1 MTVSLLVK
9 FATFEFATYMFVSVS
24 IGKVQDLHARRGK
37 LKRRRNILKIFF
49 SRAIKEIFSMVYE
62 FVANWD
68 VANLTSNETGCYHK
82 GLLSSRPKVISSK
95 VMSPKIR
102 VMSPIYHLPLLFRL
116 IKGHRTRN
124 ITRSSRLFSLLIQG

>member
-9 FATFEFATYMFVSVS
+9 FATFEFATYMFVLVS

-68 VANLTSNETGCYHK
+68 VANLTSSETGCYHK

-95 VMSPKIR
+95 VMSPKIKSH
-102 VMSPIYHLPLLFRL
+102 VAHLPFAALVSS
-116 IKGHRTRN
+116 HQ
-124 ITRSSRLFSLLIQG
+124 RS